1 VTYLFPNVAWK
12 RWRKVRKNQKTEAVF
27 MRPIDLILPH
37 FKSHWRPIG
46 LGLIALIVVDFVQL
60 SIPRLIKWVVDD
72 LTLLETNLWRL
83 SMQAGAVAVMALLIG
98 IFRYIW
104 RRCLLGTARRLEQ
117 SLRNQ
122 LLGHIQTLSAAYFDK
137 TKTGD
142 LMAHATNDIQ
152 QVRMAAG
159 MGLVAFNDA
168 LVLGTAAVG
177 FMLYIHVRLTLYVL
191 IPMPF
196 LVIGTRMLGKR
207 MHLRYRKVQA
217 AFSDLTEAVRE
228 NCAGMRLIKAH
239 NGETQAGE
247 AIRKVSQAYIDENIR
262 LVGIT
267 GLFFPMMIVL
277 TNLSLAIVLYFGGR
291 RTILA
296 EITTGDFVAFISY
309 LNLLAW
315 PMMALGWVTNL
326 IQRGGAS
333 LGRLKIILES
343 QPEIRDKPRALSLS
357 RVQGGIGFE
366 QICFAY
372 DQRPVLDGIELSVAP
387 GEIVGV
393 VGPPGS
399 GKTTLLSLV
408 PRVYDATRGRVTVDG
423 HDVRDLSLADL
434 RRQVAYVPQEPF
446 LFAGTVRDNLL
457 FGCPREC
464 AARLDQVISD
474 AGLQETLKAFPK
486 ELDTVVG
493 EKGILLSGGQKQRI
507 ALARALLTD
516 TPILLLDDPISQVD
530 TATGRRI
537 VDTIKRMAGQ
547 KTLLIVSHRL
557 AAVRFAHRIITLE
570 QGRVI
575 ESGPHDRLVAAG
587 GYYASVHGLQELEDE
602 V

>member
-1 VTYLFPNVAWK
+1 
-12 RWRKVRKNQKTEAVF
+12 

-37 FKSHWRPIG
+37 FKSHWRTVV
-46 LGLIALIVVDFVQL
+46 LGLLALIFVDMVQL
-60 SIPRLIKWVVDD
+60 SIPRIIKWVVDD
-72 LTLLETNLWRL
+72 LTALETSLWRL
-83 SMQAGAVAVMALLIG
+83 TMQAGAVAMMALLIG
-98 IFRYIW
+98 SFRYVW
-104 RRCLLGTARRLEQ
+104 RRCLLGTARHLEQ

-122 LLGHIQTLSAAYFDK
+122 LLAHIQNLSAGYFDK

-142 LMAHATNDIQ
+142 LMAHATNDVQ

-168 LVLGTAAVG
+168 LVLGSAAIG
-177 FMLYIHVRLTLYVL
+177 FMLYIQVQLTLLVL

-196 LVIGTRMLGKR
+196 LVLGTRMLGKR
-207 MHLRYRKVQA
+207 MHQRYGKVQA
-217 AFSDLTEAVRE
+217 AFADLTEAVRE
-228 NCAGMRLIKAH
+228 RCAGMRMIKAH
-239 NGETQAGE
+239 HGEDQAAD
-247 AIRKVSQAYIDENIR
+247 AIRRVSQDYISENIR

-267 GLFFPMMIVL
+267 GLFFPMMLLL

-296 EITTGDFVAFISY
+296 QITTGDFVAFISY

-333 LGRLKIILES
+333 LDRLKKILER
-343 QPEIRDKPRALSLS
+343 QPEIRNKPRALALQQVKG
-357 RVQGGIGFE
+357 RIGFE
-366 QICFAY
+366 NICFAY
-372 DQRPVLDGIELSVAP
+372 DQRMVLKDIGLSVAP
-387 GEIVGV
+387 GEIIGV

-399 GKTTLLSLV
+399 GKSTLLSLV
-408 PRVYDATRGRVTVDG
+408 PRLYDATRGRVTVDG
-423 HDVRDLSLADL
+423 HDVRDMNLADL
-434 RRQVAYVPQEPF
+434 RRNVVYVPQEPF
-446 LFAGTVRDNLL
+446 LFAGTIRENLL
-457 FGCPREC
+457 FGCPLEC
-464 AARLDQVISD
+464 APLLDQVIAD
-474 AGLQETLKAFPK
+474 AGLQETLQDFPK
-486 ELDTVVG
+486 GLDTVVG

-516 TPILLLDDPISQVD
+516 TPVLLLDDPISQVD

-537 VDTIKRMAGQ
+537 VDTLQRMSGM
-547 KTLLIVSHRL
+547 KTVMIVSHRL

-570 QGRVI
+570 EGRIV
-575 ESGPHDRLVAAG
+575 ESGSHAQLVAAE
-587 GYYASVHGLQELEDE
+587 GYYSRVHGLQELEDA

>member
-1 VTYLFPNVAWK
+1 
-12 RWRKVRKNQKTEAVF
+12 

-37 FKSHWRPIG
+37 FKSHWRTIG
-46 LGLIALIVVDFVQL
+46 LGLLALVIVDFVQL
-60 SIPRLIKWVVDD
+60 SIPRLIKGVVDD
-72 LTLLETNLWRL
+72 LTLLETSLGRL
-83 SMQAGAVAVMALLIG
+83 TIQAGAVAVMGLMIG

-122 LLGHIQTLSAAYFDK
+122 LLAHIQTLSAGYFDK
-137 TKTGD
+137 TQTGD

-196 LVIGTRMLGKR
+196 LVLGTRMLGKR
-207 MHLRYRKVQA
+207 MHLHYRKVQA
-217 AFSDLTEAVRE
+217 AFSDMTEAVRE
-228 NCAGMRLIKAH
+228 HCAGMRMIKAH
-239 NGETQAGE
+239 HGESQAGE

-262 LVGIT
+262 LVSIT

-309 LNLLAW
+309 LNLLSW

-333 LGRLKIILES
+333 LGRLKTILER
-343 QPEIRDKPRALSLS
+343 QPEIRDKPRALVLP
-357 RVQGGIGFE
+357 RVRGSVGFE
-366 QICFAY
+366 QLSFAY
-372 DQRPVLDGIELSVAP
+372 EQRPVLNAIELGVAS

-399 GKTTLLSLV
+399 GKSTLLSLV
-408 PRVYDATRGRVTVDG
+408 PRVYDASSGRVTVDG

-434 RRQVAYVPQEPF
+434 RRHVAYVPQEPF
-446 LFAGTVRDNLL
+446 LFAGTVRENLL
-457 FGCPREC
+457 FGCPQAC

-486 ELDTVVG
+486 ALDTVVG

-547 KTLLIVSHRL
+547 KTLIIVSHRL

-570 QGRVI
+570 EGRVV
-575 ESGPHDRLVAAG
+575 ESGPHDWLVAAG

>member
-1 VTYLFPNVAWK
+1 
-12 RWRKVRKNQKTEAVF
+12 
-27 MRPIDLILPH
+27 MRPTDLILPH
-37 FKSHWRPIG
+37 FKSHWRTIG
-46 LGLIALIVVDFVQL
+46 LGLLALVVVDFVQL
-60 SIPRLIKWVVDD
+60 SIPRLIKGVVDD
-72 LTLLETNLWRL
+72 LTLLETNFWRL
-83 SMQAGAVAVMALLIG
+83 ALQAGAIAVMALMIG

-122 LLGHIQTLSAAYFDK
+122 LLAHIQTLSAGYFDK
-137 TKTGD
+137 TQTGD

-196 LVIGTRMLGKR
+196 LVLGTRMLGKR
-207 MHLRYRKVQA
+207 MHLHYRKVQA
-217 AFSDLTEAVRE
+217 AFSDMTEAVRE
-228 NCAGMRLIKAH
+228 HCAGMRMIKAH
-239 NGETQAGE
+239 HGESQAGE

-262 LVGIT
+262 LVSIT

-333 LGRLKIILES
+333 LGRLKAILER
-343 QPEIRDKPRALSLS
+343 QPEIRDKPRALNLS
-357 RVQGGIGFE
+357 RVRGSVGFE
-366 QICFAY
+366 QLSFAY
-372 DQRPVLDGIELSVAP
+372 EQRPVLKDIELKVAP

-399 GKTTLLSLV
+399 GKSTLLSLV
-408 PRVYDATRGRVTVDG
+408 PRIYDATGGRVTVDG

-434 RRQVAYVPQEPF
+434 RRHVAYVPQEPF
-446 LFAGTVRDNLL
+446 LFAGTVRENLL
-457 FGCPREC
+457 FGCPQAC
-464 AARLDQVISD
+464 ADRLDQVISD
-474 AGLQETLKAFPK
+474 AGLQQTLKAFPK
-486 ELDTVVG
+486 ALDTVVG

-507 ALARALLTD
+507 ALARALLID
-516 TPILLLDDPISQVD
+516 APILLLDDPISQVD

-570 QGRVI
+570 EGRVV

>member
-1 VTYLFPNVAWK
+1 
-12 RWRKVRKNQKTEAVF
+12 
-27 MRPIDLILPH
+27 MRPVDLILPH
-37 FKSHWRPIG
+37 FKSHWRTVG
-46 LGLIALIVVDFVQL
+46 LGLLALVVVDIVQL
-60 SIPRLIKWVVDD
+60 TIPRLIKWVVDD
-72 LTLLETNLWRL
+72 LTLLETSLWRL
-83 SMQAGAVAVMALLIG
+83 TMQAGAIAVMALLIG

-122 LLGHIQTLSAAYFDK
+122 LLAHIQTLSAGYFDK

-196 LVIGTRMLGKR
+196 LVLGTRMLGKR
-207 MHLRYRKVQA
+207 MHLRYRNVQA

-228 NCAGMRLIKAH
+228 RCAGMRMIKAH
-239 NGETQAGE
+239 HGESQAAE

-267 GLFFPMMIVL
+267 GLFFPMMMVL

-333 LGRLKIILES
+333 LGRLKTILER
-343 QPEIRDKPRALSLS
+343 QPEIRDKPRPLVLP
-357 RVQGGIGFE
+357 RIQGGVGFE
-366 QICFAY
+366 QLYFAY
-372 DQRPVLDGIELSVAP
+372 DQRMVLNGIELKVAP
-387 GEIVGV
+387 GEIIGV
-393 VGPPGS
+393 VGPPGA
-399 GKTTLLSLV
+399 GKSTLLSLV
-408 PRVYDATRGRVTVDG
+408 PRIYDATRGRVTVDG

-434 RRQVAYVPQEPF
+434 RRHVTYVPQEPF
-446 LFAGTVRDNLL
+446 LFAGTVRENLL
-457 FGCPREC
+457 FGCPQEC
-464 AARLDQVISD
+464 AARLDSVIAD
-474 AGLQETLKAFPK
+474 AGLEETLKAFPR

-530 TATGRRI
+530 TGTGRRI
-537 VDTIKRMAGQ
+537 VDTIKRMAGH

-570 QGRVI
+570 AGRMV
-575 ESGPHDRLVAAG
+575 EDGDHDRLVAAG
-587 GYYASVHGLQELEDE
+587 GYYSQVHGLQELEDE

>member
-1 VTYLFPNVAWK
+1 
-12 RWRKVRKNQKTEAVF
+12 
-27 MRPIDLILPH
+27 MRPTDLILPH
-37 FKSHWRPIG
+37 FKSHWRTIG
-46 LGLIALIVVDFVQL
+46 LGLLALVVVDFVQL
-60 SIPRLIKWVVDD
+60 SIPRLIKGVVDD
-72 LTLLETNLWRL
+72 LTLLETNFWRL
-83 SMQAGAVAVMALLIG
+83 ALQAGAIAVMALMIG

-122 LLGHIQTLSAAYFDK
+122 LLAHIQTLSAGYFDK
-137 TKTGD
+137 TQTGD

-196 LVIGTRMLGKR
+196 LVLGTRMLGKR
-207 MHLRYRKVQA
+207 MHLHYRKVQA
-217 AFSDLTEAVRE
+217 AFSDMTEAVRE
-228 NCAGMRLIKAH
+228 HCAGMRMIKAH
-239 NGETQAGE
+239 HGESQAGE

-262 LVGIT
+262 LVSIT

-333 LGRLKIILES
+333 LGRLKAILER
-343 QPEIRDKPRALSLS
+343 QPEIRDKPRALNLS
-357 RVQGGIGFE
+357 RVRGSVEFE
-366 QICFAY
+366 QLSFAY
-372 DQRPVLDGIELSVAP
+372 EQRPVLKDIELKVAP

-399 GKTTLLSLV
+399 GKSTLLSLV
-408 PRVYDATRGRVTVDG
+408 PRIYDATGGRVTVDG

-434 RRQVAYVPQEPF
+434 RRHVAYVPQEPF
-446 LFAGTVRDNLL
+446 LFAGTVRENLL
-457 FGCPREC
+457 FGCPQAC

-486 ELDTVVG
+486 ALDTVVG

-507 ALARALLTD
+507 ALARALLMD

-570 QGRVI
+570 EGRVV

>member
-1 VTYLFPNVAWK
+1 
-12 RWRKVRKNQKTEAVF
+12 

-37 FKSHWRPIG
+37 FKSHWRTIG
-46 LGLIALIVVDFVQL
+46 LGLSALVVVDIVQL

-72 LTLLETNLWRL
+72 LTLLETNLGRL
-83 SMQAGAVAVMALLIG
+83 TMQAGAVAVMALLIG

-117 SLRNQ
+117 TLRNQ
-122 LLGHIQTLSAAYFDK
+122 FLAHIQTLSAGYFDK
-137 TKTGD
+137 TQTGD

-217 AFSDLTEAVRE
+217 AFSDLTEVVRE
-228 NCAGMRLIKAH
+228 YCAGMRMIKAH
-239 NGETQAGE
+239 HGESQASE
-247 AIRKVSQAYIDENIR
+247 AIRKVSQVYIDENIR

-267 GLFFPMMIVL
+267 GLFFPMMMVL

-333 LGRLKIILES
+333 LGRLKTILER
-343 QPEIRDKPRALSLS
+343 QPEIRDKPRALALPKVRGS
-357 RVQGGIGFE
+357 VGFE
-366 QICFAY
+366 QLSFAY
-372 DQRPVLDGIELSVAP
+372 EQRPVLNNIELSVAS

-399 GKTTLLSLV
+399 GKSTLLSLV
-408 PRVYDATRGRVTVDG
+408 PRVYDATQGRVIVDG
-423 HDVRDLSLADL
+423 HDVRDLTLADL
-434 RRQVAYVPQEPF
+434 RRHVAYVPQEPF
-446 LFAGTVRDNLL
+446 LFAGTVRENLL
-457 FGCPREC
+457 FGCPQAC
-464 AARLDQVISD
+464 TARLDQVIFD
-474 AGLQETLKAFPK
+474 AGLQETLKVFPK
-486 ELDTVVG
+486 GLDTVVG

-516 TPILLLDDPISQVD
+516 TPVLLLDDPISQVD
-530 TATGRRI
+530 TATGRCI
-537 VDTIKRMAGQ
+537 VDTIKRMVGR
-547 KTLLIVSHRL
+547 KTLIIVSHRL

-570 QGRVI
+570 KGSIV
-575 ESGPHDRLVAAG
+575 ESGPHHRLIAAG
-587 GYYASVHGLQELEDE
+587 GYYARVHELQELEDE